1 MARSHRQV
9 SPGRAARARSAA
21 RGARRVWPYVL
32 MAWERWQ
39 SLSPEEKE
47 RYKKQARG
55 YVDRGK
61 QALDA
66 QRRRGPRGPGRR

>member
-1 MARSHRQV
+1 MARSQRRLTRSARV
-9 SPGRAARARSAA
+9 GRARSAA

-47 RYKKQARG
+47 RYKKQART
-55 YVDRGK
+55 YMDRGK
-61 QALDA
+61 KALDA
-66 QRRRGPRGPGRR
+66 QRQSRPPRG